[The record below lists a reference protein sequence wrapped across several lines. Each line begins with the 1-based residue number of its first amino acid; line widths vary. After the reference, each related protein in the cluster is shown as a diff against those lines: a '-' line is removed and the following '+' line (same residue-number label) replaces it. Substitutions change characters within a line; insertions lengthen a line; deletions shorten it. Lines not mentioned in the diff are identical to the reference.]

1 MPALRH
7 MHITDVLITNVRS
20 LGVSFQCDIDLML
33 LSRQINNIGRV
44 DLHRVI
50 QNVFT

>member
-1 MPALRH
+1 MSALRH

-20 LGVSFQCDIDLML
+20 LGSSFQCNIDLML

-44 DLHRVI
+44 DLHRMIHV
-50 QNVFT
+50 VFT